1 MLDIRNVIFS
11 DTIVALC
18 TPQGN
23 GALALIRISGSQAWQ
38 ISALITRLKSG
49 KNLTEVASHTIHAA
63 DIYDTS
69 SAVDAVMIFALRGPK
84 TFTGYD
90 TIEITCHNNPLIV
103 QAIIELLIRHG
114 VRPAQQ
120 GEFTR
125 QAYENK
131 KIDLVQAEAI
141 NELISAQTQ
150 AALKKSLSQLQGSLS
165 GIMHTI
171 EDGLCRSIA
180 WCESS
185 FEFLDD
191 EGDFHKEIYH
201 FLTLLTQQIDPILQ
215 GYAAQRQIRQG
226 YRIALI
232 GGVNAGKS
240 SLFNLLIGQK
250 RAIVTPLAGTTRD
263 SIESTVIMA
272 GITTTFIDTAGLRTT
287 ADVIEQEG
295 IERSYAEAHASD
307 VILLVID
314 GSAELTTQEREIYSD
329 LIAKYPQKII
339 FIQNKADLKQN
350 VHEFLEAHISIAHPE
365 RSRRVIIST
374 QNITCKPILE
384 TEILKKI
391 SALSEHHEL
400 PFLVNK
406 RHFELLQSVSHDI
419 TQVKNMLESSNGSPH
434 YELISYHLKQALE
447 RISEVTGKSVS
458 EQALDRVFKEFC
470 VGK

>member
-339 FIQNKADLKQN
+339 FIQNKADLNQN
-350 VHEFLEAHISIAHPE
+350 LHEFFAAHASPI
-365 RSRRVIIST
+365 IIST
-374 QNITCKPILE
+374 QDTSCKPKLE
-384 TEILKKI
+384 TEILQKI

-419 TQVKNMLESSNGSPH
+419 AQVKDMLESSNGSPH